1 MSLPYSTY
9 NMPTDSKRIG
19 KHKSAAEQARTN
31 FKDLGANVQKFERK
45 IKRTVK
51 RLNIPIDAIMI
62 KTCENI
68 GNLKQ
73 KVATSVLCY
82 SKPVSMMRSFTISVR
97 ISDQVG
103 AVITF
108 SSRMTAHPK

>member
-1 MSLPYSTY
+1 MLTSVQ
-9 NMPTDSKRIG
+9 KIE
-19 KHKSAAEQARTN
+19 KHTRAAQQARAN
-31 FKDLGANVQKFERK
+31 FKDLGENVQKFERK

-73 KVATSVLCY
+73 KVAAY
-82 SKPVSMMRSFTISVR
+82 VSCCSGYVYLIRSLTIAVS
-97 ISDQVG
+97 ISDKVG
-103 AVITF
+103 
-108 SSRMTAHPK
+108 

>member
-1 MSLPYSTY
+1 MSPPLYIAY
-9 NMPTDSKRIG
+9 NILTDSQRID
-19 KHKSAAEQARTN
+19 KHKSAAEHARTN

-73 KVATSVLCY
+73 KVATWVPCCSEPL
-82 SKPVSMMRSFTISVR
+82 SMIRLLTISVS

-103 AVITF
+103 ER
-108 SSRMTAHPK
+108 S